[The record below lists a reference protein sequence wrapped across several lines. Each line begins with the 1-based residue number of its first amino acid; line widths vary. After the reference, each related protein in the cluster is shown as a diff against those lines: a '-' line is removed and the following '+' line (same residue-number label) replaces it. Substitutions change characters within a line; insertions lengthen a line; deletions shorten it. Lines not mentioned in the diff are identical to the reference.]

1 MKLDLKEVK
10 RRDNTKGIK
19 DVGKASTAE
28 LNRTVDTG
36 SPAAPKAKEEIK
48 DRKEKA
54 KAKPKDTET
63 KDAETQDT
71 DTKDAETQDTDTKD
85 AETQDTADQDDK
97 EKSDEEKKAAEFA
110 KFQKNYKLFAND
122 IKSELKKAK
131 DKANNP
137 SLFKSALLKT
147 LDLAEKTFNKF
158 GKGLLNLDLE
168 QEGGVPVTS
177 KSLFDSLRNKI
188 KGQDKAED
196 LEKSSSGLQSV
207 IGRMNDPETFSTVKD
222 ILAKKGI
229 TSPEDYDKLSEKE
242 KDDLMAEIDAAVIK
256 KKAEPEK
263 EDKPADKPKD
273 EEPKD
278 DESGEEPK
286 DDESGE
292 ESKDDESEDKEKKQK
307 KTNTVREALEKV
319 YSVKR
324 SNKYASIRTLLNN
337 MKEN

>member
-1 MKLDLKEVK
+1 MKLDLREEK

-19 DVGKASTAE
+19 DVDKASTAE
-28 LNRTVDTG
+28 LNRTIDTD
-36 SPAAPKAKEEIK
+36 SPSKGKAKAVIK
-48 DRKEKA
+48 RREEKA
-54 KAKPKDTET
+54 KAKPKD
-63 KDAETQDT
+63 AE
-71 DTKDAETQDTDTKD
+71 TKD
-85 AETQDTADQDDK
+85 AETQDTADQGDKKKSDK

-110 KFQKNYKLFAND
+110 EFQKKYKLFAND

-137 SLFKSALLKT
+137 SLYKSALLKT

-177 KSLFDSLRNKI
+177 KSIFDSMRNKI

-196 LEKSSSGLQSV
+196 LEKSSSGLESV
-207 IGRMNDPETFSTVKD
+207 IGRLNDPETFSEIQD

-229 TSPEDYDKLSEKE
+229 KSPADYDKLSEKE
-242 KDDLMAEIDAAVIK
+242 KDDLMAEIDAALIK
-256 KKAEPEK
+256 KEAEPEK
-263 EDKPADKPKD
+263 EDEPAEEPKDEEPKD

-278 DESGEEPK
+278 DDSG
-286 DDESGE
+286 DEA
-292 ESKDDESEDKEKKQK
+292 KDDESEDKEKKQK

>member
-1 MKLDLKEVK
+1 MKLDLREEK

-28 LNRTVDTG
+28 LNRTIDTG
-36 SPAAPKAKEEIK
+36 SPAAPEAKVEIK
-48 DRKEKA
+48 DRKEKEKA
-54 KAKPKDTET
+54 KAKS
-63 KDAETQDT
+63 KDAE
-71 DTKDAETQDTDTKD
+71 TKD

-97 EKSDEEKKAAEFA
+97 KKSDEEKKAEEFAEF
-110 KFQKNYKLFAND
+110 QKKYKLFAND

-137 SLFKSALLKT
+137 RLFKSALLKT
-147 LDLAEKTFNKF
+147 LDIAEKTFNKF
-158 GKGLLNLDLE
+158 GKALLNLDLE
-168 QEGGVPVTS
+168 QESGVPVEVAG
-177 KSLFDSLRNKI
+177 KSIFDSMRNKI

-196 LEKSSSGLQSV
+196 LEKSSTGLESI
-207 IGRMNDPETFSTVKD
+207 IGKMNNPATFSEIEG

-229 TSPEDYDKLSEKE
+229 KSPADYDKLSEKE
-242 KDDLMAEIDAAVIK
+242 KDDLMAEIDAALIK
-256 KKAEPEK
+256 KEAEPKK
-263 EDKPADKPKD
+263 EDKPAKKPKDEKPKD

-278 DESGEEPK
+278 DKS
-286 DDESGE
+286 D
-292 ESKDDESEDKEKKQK
+292 DKEKK
-307 KTNTVREALEKV
+307 TNAVREALEKV

>member
-1 MKLDLKEVK
+1 MKLDLREEK

-19 DVGKASTAE
+19 DVDKASTAE
-28 LNRTVDTG
+28 LNRTIDTG
-36 SPAAPKAKEEIK
+36 SPAAPKAKAEIK

-54 KAKPKDTET
+54 KAKS
-63 KDAETQDT
+63 KDAE
-71 DTKDAETQDTDTKD
+71 TKD

-97 EKSDEEKKAAEFA
+97 KKSDEEKKAEEFAEF
-110 KFQKNYKLFAND
+110 QKKYKLFAND

-147 LDLAEKTFNKF
+147 LDIAEKKFNEF

-222 ILAKKGI
+222 ILAKKGVK
-229 TSPEDYDKLSEKE
+229 SPADYDKLSDKE

-256 KKAEPEK
+256 KRAETEK
-263 EDKPADKPKD
+263 EDEPAEEPKDEEPKDEEPKD

-278 DESGEEPK
+278 DESEN
-286 DDESGE
+286 
-292 ESKDDESEDKEKKQK
+292 KEKKQK
-307 KTNTVREALEKV
+307 KTNAVREALEKV

>member
-1 MKLDLKEVK
+1 MKLDLREEK

-28 LNRTVDTG
+28 LNRTIDTG
-36 SPAAPKAKEEIK
+36 SPAEPKAKAEIK
-48 DRKEKA
+48 DRKEKEKA
-54 KAKPKDTET
+54 KAKS
-63 KDAETQDT
+63 KDAE
-71 DTKDAETQDTDTKD
+71 TKD
-85 AETQDTADQDDK
+85 AETQDTADQGDK
-97 EKSDEEKKAAEFA
+97 KKSDKEKKAAEFA
-110 KFQKNYKLFAND
+110 EYQKKYKLFANE

-147 LDLAEKTFNKF
+147 LDIAEKKFNEF

-177 KSLFDSLRNKI
+177 KSIFDSLRKKI

-263 EDKPADKPKD
+263 EDKPADESKD

-278 DESGEEPK
+278 DESGKEPK

-292 ESKDDESEDKEKKQK
+292 ESKDDESKDKEKKQK

>member
-1 MKLDLKEVK
+1 M
-10 RRDNTKGIK
+10 
-19 DVGKASTAE
+19 
-28 LNRTVDTG
+28 
-36 SPAAPKAKEEIK
+36 
-48 DRKEKA
+48 
-54 KAKPKDTET
+54 
-63 KDAETQDT
+63 
-71 DTKDAETQDTDTKD
+71 
-85 AETQDTADQDDK
+85 
-97 EKSDEEKKAAEFA
+97 
-110 KFQKNYKLFAND
+110 
-122 IKSELKKAK
+122 
-131 DKANNP
+131 
-137 SLFKSALLKT
+137 
-147 LDLAEKTFNKF
+147 
-158 GKGLLNLDLE
+158 NLDLE

-177 KSLFDSLRNKI
+177 KSIFDSLRKKI

-196 LEKSSSGLQSV
+196 LEKSSSGLESV
-207 IGRMNDPETFSTVKD
+207 INRMNDPETFSTVKD

-229 TSPEDYDKLSEKE
+229 TSPADYDKLSEKE

-263 EDKPADKPKD
+263 EDKPADEPKDEEPKD

>member
-1 MKLDLKEVK
+1 MKLDLREEK

-48 DRKEKA
+48 DRKEKEKA
-54 KAKPKDTET
+54 KAKS
-63 KDAETQDT
+63 KDAE
-71 DTKDAETQDTDTKD
+71 TKD
-85 AETQDTADQDDK
+85 AETQDTADQGDKKKSDK
-97 EKSDEEKKAAEFA
+97 EKSDEEKKAEEFA
-110 KFQKNYKLFAND
+110 EFQKNYKLFAND

-147 LDLAEKTFNKF
+147 LDIAEKKFNEF

-222 ILAKKGI
+222 ILAKKGV
-229 TSPEDYDKLSEKE
+229 TSPADYDKLSDKE
-242 KDDLMAEIDAAVIK
+242 KDDLMAEIDAALIK
-256 KKAEPEK
+256 KEAEPDK
-263 EDKPADKPKD
+263 EDKPAEEPKD
-273 EEPKD
+273 EEPKDEEPKEEPKD
-278 DESGEEPK
+278 DESG
-286 DDESGE
+286 
-292 ESKDDESEDKEKKQK
+292 DKEKKQK

-324 SNKYASIRTLLNN
+324 SNKYASVRTLLNN

>member
-1 MKLDLKEVK
+1 MKLDLREEK

-36 SPAAPKAKEEIK
+36 SPAAPKAKQEIK
-48 DRKEKA
+48 DRKEKEKA
-54 KAKPKDTET
+54 KAKS
-63 KDAETQDT
+63 KDAE
-71 DTKDAETQDTDTKD
+71 TKD
-85 AETQDTADQDDK
+85 AETQDTADQGDKKKSDK
-97 EKSDEEKKAAEFA
+97 EKSDEEKKAEEFA
-110 KFQKNYKLFAND
+110 EFQKNYKLFAND

-137 SLFKSALLKT
+137 SLYKSALLKT
-147 LDLAEKTFNKF
+147 LDIAEKTFNKF

-168 QEGGVPVTS
+168 QEGGVPVES
-177 KSLFDSLRNKI
+177 KSIFDSMRRKI
-188 KGQDKAED
+188 KGQEKVED
-196 LEKSSSGLQSV
+196 LEKSSSGLESV
-207 IGRMNDPETFSTVKD
+207 IGRMNDPETFSTIKG
-222 ILAKKGI
+222 ILAKRGI
-229 TSPEDYDKLSEKE
+229 KSPADYDKLSKKE
-242 KDDLMAEIDAAVIK
+242 KDDLMVEIDAALIK
-256 KKAEPEK
+256 KRAEPKK
-263 EDKPADKPKD
+263 EDEPAKKPKDEKPKD

-278 DESGEEPK
+278 EEPK

-307 KTNTVREALEKV
+307 KTNAVREALEKV
-319 YSVKR
+319 YSVKK

>member
-1 MKLDLKEVK
+1 MKLDLREEK

-19 DVGKASTAE
+19 DVDKASTAE
-28 LNRTVDTG
+28 LNRTIDTG
-36 SPAAPKAKEEIK
+36 SPAAPKAREEIK

-54 KAKPKDTET
+54 KAKS
-63 KDAETQDT
+63 KDAE
-71 DTKDAETQDTDTKD
+71 TKD
-85 AETQDTADQDDK
+85 AETQDTADQGDKKKSDK
-97 EKSDEEKKAAEFA
+97 EKSDEEKKAKEFA
-110 KFQKNYKLFAND
+110 EFQKNYKLFAND

-147 LDLAEKTFNKF
+147 LDIAEKKFNEF

-286 DDESGE
+286 DDES
-292 ESKDDESEDKEKKQK
+292 EDKEKKQK
-307 KTNTVREALEKV
+307 KTNAVREALEKV

>member
-1 MKLDLKEVK
+1 MKLDLREEK

-28 LNRTVDTG
+28 LNRTIDTG
-36 SPAAPKAKEEIK
+36 SPAEPKAKAEIK
-48 DRKEKA
+48 DRKEKEKA
-54 KAKPKDTET
+54 KAKS
-63 KDAETQDT
+63 KDAE
-71 DTKDAETQDTDTKD
+71 TKD
-85 AETQDTADQDDK
+85 AETQDTADQGDKKKSDK

-110 KFQKNYKLFAND
+110 EFQKKYKLFAND

-147 LDLAEKTFNKF
+147 LDIAEKKFNEF

-177 KSLFDSLRNKI
+177 KSIFDSLRSKI

-196 LEKSSSGLQSV
+196 LEKSSSGLESV
-207 IGRMNDPETFSTVKD
+207 INRMNDPETFSTVKD

-242 KDDLMAEIDAAVIK
+242 KDDLMVEIDAAVIK

-263 EDKPADKPKD
+263 EDKPADEPKD

-292 ESKDDESEDKEKKQK
+292 ESKDDESKDKEKKQK

>member
-1 MKLDLKEVK
+1 MKLDLREEK

-28 LNRTVDTG
+28 LNRTIDTG
-36 SPAAPKAKEEIK
+36 SPAEPKAKAEIK
-48 DRKEKA
+48 DRKEKEKA
-54 KAKPKDTET
+54 KAKS
-63 KDAETQDT
+63 KDAE
-71 DTKDAETQDTDTKD
+71 TKD
-85 AETQDTADQDDK
+85 AETQDTADQGDKKKSDK

-110 KFQKNYKLFAND
+110 EFQKKYKLFAND

-137 SLFKSALLKT
+137 SLYKSALLKT

-177 KSLFDSLRNKI
+177 KSIFDSMRNKI

-196 LEKSSSGLQSV
+196 LEKSSSGLESV
-207 IGRMNDPETFSTVKD
+207 INRMNDPETFSTVKD

-242 KDDLMAEIDAAVIK
+242 KDDLMVEIDAAVIK

-263 EDKPADKPKD
+263 EDKPADEPKDEKPKD
-273 EEPKD
+273 EEPKEEPKD
-278 DESGEEPK
+278 DESG
-286 DDESGE
+286 
-292 ESKDDESEDKEKKQK
+292 DKEKKQK
-307 KTNTVREALEKV
+307 KTNAVREALEKV

>member
-1 MKLDLKEVK
+1 MKLDLREEK

-28 LNRTVDTG
+28 LNRTIDTG
-36 SPAAPKAKEEIK
+36 SPAEPKAKAEIK
-48 DRKEKA
+48 DRKEKEKA
-54 KAKPKDTET
+54 KAKS
-63 KDAETQDT
+63 KDAE
-71 DTKDAETQDTDTKD
+71 TKD

-97 EKSDEEKKAAEFA
+97 KKKAEEKKKAAEFA
-110 KFQKNYKLFAND
+110 EFQKKYKLFAND

-147 LDLAEKTFNKF
+147 LDIAEKKFNEF

-222 ILAKKGI
+222 ILAKRGI
-229 TSPEDYDKLSEKE
+229 KSPEDYDKLSEKE

-263 EDKPADKPKD
+263 EDKPADEPKDEEPKD

-278 DESGEEPK
+278 DESGE
-286 DDESGE
+286 
-292 ESKDDESEDKEKKQK
+292 KEKKQK